1 MPQQEPPTRLRAAA
15 FRPRPAR
22 LAPVA
27 PALALALVACVGS
40 GLPPGFAEA
49 AATAPQDLPA
59 RIYLRGDAID
69 GAAAGI
75 GPGGLPP
82 AVRSTMDAVAPGGET
97 LFLGREWG
105 PHGEAFRIEKR
116 YVEGQGESFR
126 SALVADDGG
135 VLERSHTLPTVKVPA
150 VVLGAAM
157 PYGRDIRRCE
167 IVSDATTERFW
178 RIRCVDG
185 GGRTFVATVTLDGG
199 LLHARRLVAA
209 ELQPEAR

>member
-1 MPQQEPPTRLRAAA
+1 MPQQEPPTGLRAAA
-15 FRPRPAR
+15 FRPRRAR
-22 LAPVA
+22 LASVA
-27 PALALALVACVGS
+27 PALAFALAGCLGA

-49 AATAPQDLPA
+49 AATAPEDVPA

-75 GPGGLPP
+75 GPGGLPT
-82 AVRSTMDAVAPGGET
+82 AVRSTMEAVAPGGET
-97 LFLGREWG
+97 VFLGREWG
-105 PHGEAFRIEKR
+105 PHGEAFRVEKR

-178 RIRCVDG
+178 RIRCIDG
-185 GGRTFVATVTLDGG
+185 GGRTFVATVALDGG
-199 LLHARRLVAA
+199 LMSARRLVAA
-209 ELQPEAR
+209 ELQAEVR

>member
-1 MPQQEPPTRLRAAA
+1 MPQQPPPTGLRATA
-15 FRPRPAR
+15 FRPRTQR
-22 LAPVA
+22 LALAA
-27 PALALALVACVGS
+27 PALAFAFLGCVGS
-40 GLPPGFAEA
+40 GLPSGFAEA
-49 AATAPQDLPA
+49 AATAPQDTPA
-59 RIYLRGDAID
+59 RLFLRGDAID

-75 GPGGLPP
+75 GPGGLPAP
-82 AVRSTMDAVAPGGET
+82 VRATIEAVTPGGET
-97 LFLGREWG
+97 VFLGREWG

-126 SALVADDGG
+126 SALVAEDGG

-157 PYGRDIRRCE
+157 PFGRDIRRCE

-185 GGRTFVATVTLDGG
+185 GGRTFVATVSLDGS
-199 LLHARRLVAA
+199 LLDSRRLVAL
-209 ELQPEAR
+209 ELQAEAR